1 MLGHSYDLCGVM
13 DAMKLLIDQGHDC
26 VELLIMG
33 DGPMRSTFENYAMR
47 YNLPV
52 RFTGRLPYED
62 MVKKLVHC
70 DIGLN
75 VLVGKSDA
83 SIINKHADY
92 VSAAIP
98 VINVQRNQ
106 EFGELLTEYNA
117 GLMCAPDNT
126 QALADAIRLL
136 AEDSTLRTEMGANSR
151 RLAEDKFDRYK
162 TYQEILD
169 VMLKK

>member
-13 DAMKLLIDQGHDC
+13 DAMKLLIEQGSDM

-33 DGPMRSTFENYAMR
+33 DGPLKEKFEDYAKQN
-47 YNLPV
+47 NLPV
-52 RFTGRLPYED
+52 RFTGRLAYTD
-62 MVKKLVHC
+62 MVKMLVKC

-98 VINVQRNQ
+98 VINVQKNQ
-106 EFGELLTEYNA
+106 EFGELLVAYDA
-117 GLMCAPDNT
+117 GLMCSPGDT
-126 QALADAIRLL
+126 QALATAIRFL
-136 AEDSTLRTEMGANSR
+136 AEDEEARKRMGMNSR
-151 RLAEDKFDRYK
+151 RLAEDKFDRNK
-162 TYQEILD
+162 TYQEIIN
-169 VMLKK
+169 VITGK